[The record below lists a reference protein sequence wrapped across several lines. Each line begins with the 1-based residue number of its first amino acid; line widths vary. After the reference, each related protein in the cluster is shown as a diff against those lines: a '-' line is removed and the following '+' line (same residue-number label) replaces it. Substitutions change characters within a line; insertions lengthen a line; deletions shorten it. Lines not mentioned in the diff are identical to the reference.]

1 MAEPNQYINR
11 AAALTRA
18 QESKWETQAANALD
32 EAATTSWGTAI
43 LRHSPVFNRVR
54 NKLLQDDIAVEE
66 RVQLITEIE
75 SLHTFA
81 GIINRTRRR
90 DIGDFTKRKPETVNV
105 EFTPT
110 QKKLHD
116 DILQA
121 QAEIF
126 SRIHG
131 DVNVNFM
138 MTTIRRQAASCLYG
152 LVPFLQ
158 GILNR
163 HLDELSWDEVDNT
176 QCAPLENA
184 VEAIESKIRDILKQ
198 ASTLDPYDPK
208 LDKLRNILKKKQEL
222 QNNKVILF
230 SSFRHTLH
238 YLYQHLRDDGFR
250 VGLVHGGTPDEER
263 VEFRKRFELDREQD
277 NALDVLLFSEIG
289 CEGLDYQFC
298 DCIVNY
304 DLPWNPMR
312 IEQRIGRIDR
322 WGQKSESVAIFNLIT
337 HGTVDADIYERCLL
351 RIGVFTNAIG
361 GTEEILGEISS
372 EIRNIAENFS
382 LSAEERG
389 EKLQQLSDNKIRLIQ
404 EQETLEQKQVELFG
418 IQLSEDH
425 FKDEIND
432 ATSFWLSP
440 TSILNL
446 VSTYL
451 QEKCGE
457 KQQFILGDKPLKTLR
472 LSQEAR
478 NSLLKDFHKLPRQN
492 TSSYREWENW
502 LKGGEQHLPIT
513 FDSDSACRH
522 PEFTFIMPLHPLVKQ
537 ASEALGIKR
546 RVVTTLK
553 VKESSVPSG
562 KYQFAIY
569 QWRFHGIREDLILR
583 PISTSEPVTS
593 HLSKLLEKAEEDP
606 TGKENVPE
614 LSAWD
619 KLDTCHHKLWSETR
633 EKHKLQIQEL
643 ARYRSESLKT
653 SHRARILLLKKQLD
667 QASDDKIK
675 RMRQSQISTAESDY
689 ARRIQDLDIAV
700 ERADVTAHPIAYGI
714 INIVGGTTGA

>member
-1 MAEPNQYINR
+1 
-11 AAALTRA
+11 
-18 QESKWETQAANALD
+18 
-32 EAATTSWGTAI
+32 
-43 LRHSPVFNRVR
+43 
-54 NKLLQDDIAVEE
+54 
-66 RVQLITEIE
+66 
-75 SLHTFA
+75 
-81 GIINRTRRR
+81 
-90 DIGDFTKRKPETVNV
+90 
-105 EFTPT
+105 
-110 QKKLHD
+110 
-116 DILQA
+116 
-121 QAEIF
+121 
-126 SRIHG
+126 
-131 DVNVNFM
+131 
-138 MTTIRRQAASCLYG
+138 
-152 LVPFLQ
+152 
-158 GILNR
+158 
-163 HLDELSWDEVDNT
+163 
-176 QCAPLENA
+176 
-184 VEAIESKIRDILKQ
+184 
-198 ASTLDPYDPK
+198 
-208 LDKLRNILKKKQEL
+208 
-222 QNNKVILF
+222 
-230 SSFRHTLH
+230 
-238 YLYQHLRDDGFR
+238 
-250 VGLVHGGTPDEER
+250 
-263 VEFRKRFELDREQD
+263 
-277 NALDVLLFSEIG
+277 
-289 CEGLDYQFC
+289 
-298 DCIVNY
+298 
-304 DLPWNPMR
+304 
-312 IEQRIGRIDR
+312 
-322 WGQKSESVAIFNLIT
+322 
-337 HGTVDADIYERCLL
+337 L